1 VLVDF
6 VLNISTSTSLKRN
19 SVLMKL
25 KSCLI
30 LLVLFVFTYKKESL
44 AQTFLVSYEATLS
57 EDDFPFEANLYIQGS
72 TSLFQWKTHPESFWE
87 RQRSEGIDII
97 RQWIYTDLEGFQ
109 VGRKMGSQMMN
120 VREFCK
126 KDFPVI
132 YEDTVYWD
140 WGIMGEKKVIEGYA
154 VMLATATFRG
164 REYQAWFAED
174 IPIDAGPWKFHSLP
188 GLILEVNSTDGTVRI
203 KLKGLKNIE
212 SESIPAFSSKGLQMT
227 RNEQAACLDLEY
239 EAFYKKNQAIIASLQ
254 AEFPDIEIT
263 DAGLS
268 KVRIKTELNEN

>member
-1 VLVDF
+1 
-6 VLNISTSTSLKRN
+6 
-19 SVLMKL
+19 MKL

-30 LLVLFVFTYKKESL
+30 LFLFVFSYKKESL
-44 AQTFLVSYEATLS
+44 AQTFIVSYEASLS
-57 EDDFPFEANLYIQGS
+57 EDDFPFDANLYIKGS
-72 TSLFQWKTHPESFWE
+72 TSLFQWKTHAESFWE

-109 VGRKMGSQMMN
+109 VGRNMGSPMMTI
-120 VREFCK
+120 REFCK

-132 YEDTVYWD
+132 YEDSVNWSWD
-140 WGIMGEKKVIEGYA
+140 ITEEKRVIEGYS
-154 VMLATATFRG
+154 VTLAKATFRG

-174 IPIDAGPWKFHSLP
+174 IPIDAGPWKFHGLP
-188 GLILEVNSTDGTVRI
+188 GLIFEVNSIDGTVRFN
-203 KLKGLKNIE
+203 LKGLKNIE
-212 SESIPAFSSKGLQMT
+212 SESIPTFSAKGQQMT
-227 RNEQAACLDLEY
+227 RKELVTCLDLEY